1 MLTTSWNQRLW
12 TSDYWYYCEKQ
23 LLRSILGRCCIHS
36 KAKALTIAE
45 FIMPCCAYRLCVFS
59 SAPTWSAVITWFSSL
74 QDVINKILGY
84 TITGPSLNIR
94 TELNRLFHCCLHPI
108 NHSYWFLLV
117 FFLMYTHLSC
127 VSTVAMYR
135 EPSLHDLTEF
145 SRSGS
150 GTPTKSRS
158 ASAVLNGGKAV
169 SQNES
174 T

>member
-1 MLTTSWNQRLW
+1 MEFFFTSASNLVCCELTNLA
-12 TSDYWYYCEKQ
+12 YCRE
-23 LLRSILGRCCIHS
+23 C
-36 KAKALTIAE
+36 
-45 FIMPCCAYRLCVFS
+45 
-59 SAPTWSAVITWFSSL
+59 
-74 QDVINKILGY
+74 Y
-84 TITGPSLNIR
+84 TTTAPSLISD
-94 TELNRLFHCCLHPI
+94 TECSTSKQFEFLFFWSCEWH
-108 NHSYWFLLV
+108 F
-117 FFLMYTHLSC
+117 SC
-127 VSTVAMYR
+127 VSTTVAMYR

>member
-1 MLTTSWNQRLW
+1 MQ
-12 TSDYWYYCEKQ
+12 
-23 LLRSILGRCCIHS
+23 IGP
-36 KAKALTIAE
+36 ALHRQQHYKLETPE
-45 FIMPCCAYRLCVFS
+45 FIMSCRVANLLCYGVSIQQFEGKISCYTFSGLISYAGAKGVVSTKCRLV
-59 SAPTWSAVITWFSSL
+59 SL
-74 QDVINKILGY
+74 SPPFI
-84 TITGPSLNIR
+84 
-94 TELNRLFHCCLHPI
+94 
-108 NHSYWFLLV
+108 
-117 FFLMYTHLSC
+117 C

-158 ASAVLNGGKAV
+158 ASAVLNGGKTV

>member
-1 MLTTSWNQRLW
+1 
-12 TSDYWYYCEKQ
+12 
-23 LLRSILGRCCIHS
+23 
-36 KAKALTIAE
+36 
-45 FIMPCCAYRLCVFS
+45 
-59 SAPTWSAVITWFSSL
+59 
-74 QDVINKILGY
+74 
-84 TITGPSLNIR
+84 
-94 TELNRLFHCCLHPI
+94 
-108 NHSYWFLLV
+108 
-117 FFLMYTHLSC
+117 MYTDDSLSDPQLSS

>member
-1 MLTTSWNQRLW
+1 MQ
-12 TSDYWYYCEKQ
+12 
-23 LLRSILGRCCIHS
+23 IGP
-36 KAKALTIAE
+36 ALHRQQHYKLETPE
-45 FIMPCCAYRLCVFS
+45 FIMPCCVANLLCYRVSIQQFEGKISCYTLSGLISYAGVKGGVSRKKPLC
-59 SAPTWSAVITWFSSL
+59 L
-74 QDVINKILGY
+74 IL
-84 TITGPSLNIR
+84 PP
-94 TELNRLFHCCLHPI
+94 F
-108 NHSYWFLLV
+108 
-117 FFLMYTHLSC
+117 MC

-158 ASAVLNGGKAV
+158 ASAVLNGGKTV

>member
-1 MLTTSWNQRLW
+1 MHILATIDIGSIFHGQIKVVV
-12 TSDYWYYCEKQ
+12 SCCY
-23 LLRSILGRCCIHS
+23 LL
-36 KAKALTIAE
+36 
-45 FIMPCCAYRLCVFS
+45 
-59 SAPTWSAVITWFSSL
+59 
-74 QDVINKILGY
+74 D
-84 TITGPSLNIR
+84 
-94 TELNRLFHCCLHPI
+94 
-108 NHSYWFLLV
+108 V
-117 FFLMYTHLSC
+117 FFGLSYSHFFC
-127 VSTVAMYR
+127 VSIVAMYR